1 MEKNGLFTPF
11 NLKDF
16 KLQNR
21 IGVAA
26 MTRMS
31 SAEDGIPRQDVFD
44 FLVRRAKN
52 GASIIHTEALVTDY
66 ESGQGYPGQARIL
79 TQRQIDAWKSVVEQI
94 HNEGSI
100 AIMQMFHCGRMA
112 WPEVNPANRTIAP
125 SSIAPKQDNP
135 LTGSPYPV
143 PDSMSQFDIEHII
156 TGFVE
161 TAKGAVAAGFD
172 GIEIHGAHGYL
183 INQFLSS
190 YSNQRTDQY
199 GGSVANRYRFAHEV
213 IQAVSKAIPAD
224 RLLTFRISNWGIA
237 DMDVS
242 LFDSE
247 KEYQKIISLLAEEP
261 IDAISVSTY
270 DFRQKAFGTDK
281 NMAQLTREVTEL
293 PIMICG
299 GIFDRVTAD
308 EALEDADIILSGKS
322 ILLNPDWVE
331 DIRVNK
337 TMERYQSEAANI
349 AYTSEPLP

>member
-1 MEKNGLFTPF
+1 MGHDKLFTQF
-11 NLKDF
+11 NLKNF
-16 KLQNR
+16 KLNNR

-44 FLVRRAKN
+44 FLIRRAKN

-66 ESGQGYPGQARIL
+66 ESAQGYPGQARIL
-79 TQRQIDAWKSVVEQI
+79 TQRQIEAWKPVVEKIQK
-94 HNEGSI
+94 EGAI

-125 SSIAPKQDNP
+125 SSITPKQDNP
-135 LTGSPYPV
+135 LTGSPYPA
-143 PDSMSQFDIEHII
+143 PDSMSLFDIEHII

-199 GGSVANRYRFAHEV
+199 GGSVENRYRFAHEV
-213 IQAVSKAIPAD
+213 IQAVNEAIPAD

-242 LFDSE
+242 LFDSVD
-247 KEYQKIISLLAEEP
+247 EYQKMITLLSQEP

-270 DFRQKAFGTDK
+270 GFSQKAFGTDK

-308 EALEDADIILSGKS
+308 DALEDADIILSGKS